1 MLHLIKK
8 GWQFSKK
15 NPALL
20 YSLGLIVAVT
30 AVLFFNTYFSLYQFQ
45 KNVDAL
51 LQSKAVLAENVV
63 QVFAEGD
70 FSETNKLQRQIL
82 AIKNQNEGV
91 ESIALLSRLKEKD
104 GFGVVV
110 STDPEDTGLET
121 EEALYLL
128 AWSNPEGI
136 AFLDNQGGKRF
147 WNVVRAMRNE
157 QGIKVGLVSFRL
169 SLEQND
175 LFIERTIRQ
184 VYVAALLSLG
194 VVLLIVINHLRIFRY
209 ATRAAYLEEVN
220 RMKDDFVS
228 MASHELKGPVTVI
241 RGYTDLLRDQM
252 KGKEKNR
259 TNNEENVR
267 LLDNLDQSAMRLNE
281 LIDDLLDVSRLE
293 QNRIPIQITETNLEL
308 LVESLA
314 DQFRAVAHQKGLE
327 LVWEPAH
334 LPSVSA
340 DAERVRQILTNLLS
354 NAIKYTPKGK
364 VEIITK
370 VKEDEVW
377 VTVADTGLGI
387 SGENLKNLFSKF
399 YRIRNHETQKI
410 SGTGLGLWISRELA
424 VRMGGDIIVE
434 SIEEVGS
441 HFTLKL
447 KRYGYEKN

>member
-1 MLHLIKK
+1 
-8 GWQFSKK
+8 
-15 NPALL
+15 
-20 YSLGLIVAVT
+20 
-30 AVLFFNTYFSLYQFQ
+30 
-45 KNVDAL
+45 
-51 LQSKAVLAENVV
+51 
-63 QVFAEGD
+63 
-70 FSETNKLQRQIL
+70 
-82 AIKNQNEGV
+82 
-91 ESIALLSRLKEKD
+91 
-104 GFGVVV
+104 
-110 STDPEDTGLET
+110 
-121 EEALYLL
+121 
-128 AWSNPEGI
+128 
-136 AFLDNQGGKRF
+136 
-147 WNVVRAMRNE
+147 
-157 QGIKVGLVSFRL
+157 
-169 SLEQND
+169 
-175 LFIERTIRQ
+175 
-184 VYVAALLSLG
+184 
-194 VVLLIVINHLRIFRY
+194 
-209 ATRAAYLEEVN
+209 
-220 RMKDDFVS
+220 MKDDFVS

-241 RGYTDLLRDQM
+241 RGYADLLRDQM
-252 KGKEKNR
+252 KGKEENR

-314 DQFRAVAHQKGLE
+314 DQFRVVAHQKGLE
-327 LVWEPAH
+327 LVWEPSH

-424 VRMGGDIIVE
+424 GRMGGDIIVE